1 MPITGRLTGY
11 TIGSTPRGRREAL
24 EIGPPCAGRV
34 RKRKLMSDSQTQ
46 LETVNFSVAEGVA
59 TIELNRPDS
68 LNAWN
73 TQFGDDLL
81 AAVARCREDE
91 AVRSVLLTGAGR
103 GFSSGADLRELGGGA
118 ATREQAPDAVYRQLT
133 EVYHPIMTGLR
144 ELPKPV
150 VAAVNGPAVG
160 IGCSLALC
168 CDLILA
174 AESAYFLLAFV
185 NIGLVPDGGSSVWLP
200 TRIGLAR
207 ASELCM
213 LGERLPAS
221 QALEWGLINRVV
233 PDGEL
238 LEVAGALAA
247 KLAAGP
253 TLSYA
258 GTKRQLNNWLYERMG
273 EQLDLEAQIQRD
285 MVGSADS
292 LEGAVAFMEKRPPHF
307 TGR

>member
-1 MPITGRLTGY
+1 
-11 TIGSTPRGRREAL
+11 
-24 EIGPPCAGRV
+24 
-34 RKRKLMSDSQTQ
+34 MSDSQT
-46 LETVNFSVAEGVA
+46 LETVNFSVADGVA

-73 TQFGDDLL
+73 GQFGDDLL
-81 AAVARCREDE
+81 AAVALCRDDDQ
-91 AVRSVLLTGAGR
+91 VRSVLLTGAGR

-118 ATREQAPDAVYRQLT
+118 ATREEAPDAVYRQLT

-207 ASELCM
+207 ATELCM

-233 PDGEL
+233 ADGEL
-238 LEVAGALAA
+238 LEVAGALAT

-258 GTKRQLNNWLYERMG
+258 GTKRQLNNWLYQRMD

-292 LEGAVAFMEKRPPHF
+292 LEGAIAFMEKRPPRF